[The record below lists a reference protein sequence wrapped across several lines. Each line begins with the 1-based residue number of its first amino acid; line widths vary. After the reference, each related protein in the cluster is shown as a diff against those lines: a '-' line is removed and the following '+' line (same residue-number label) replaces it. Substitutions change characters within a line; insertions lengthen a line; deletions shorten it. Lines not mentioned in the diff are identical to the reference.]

1 MLPKLIAH
9 YLPQFHRIP
18 ENDAWWGEGFTEW
31 TAVKA
36 ARPLF
41 GGHRQPRKP
50 LDDNYYDL
58 SDIETLRWQSH
69 LAKKYGIYGFSF
81 YHYWFKD
88 GKKVLEKPAEML
100 LQDKSIDLKFCFNW
114 ANQTWA
120 RTWSKFVVDFQNVWA
135 GTLEGKH
142 HTNEKNQG
150 ILLEQKY
157 GEKEAW
163 QEHIRYLIPFFQDER
178 YIKIDGRPVFII
190 FQPQKIYCLSDMLE
204 CWNEELLKVG
214 LNNIFLIGESFGQ
227 EYVDIPELSAWL
239 MRSPNYSMSADGTKY
254 VGNLV
259 CYDYDKMWEKLLDY
273 QQSKY
278 FHKKTYLCAMLD
290 YDSTP
295 RKGEKGEVVLGVDS
309 YKFKGYL
316 ARLLKKHEG
325 LDNEFLFI
333 NAWNEWGEGM
343 YLEPDEEH
351 GYEYLETIKE
361 VMSDCEKQ
369 LVDLS
374 EKNQNGY
381 ADTKTDEILQLRRR
395 LKYMENERIVLSR
408 WLNIVDDGNRLAKYF
423 EDKGYKYLAVY
434 GMGILGKTLIKKLS
448 DKNTIVKYAIDRN
461 YHMEYGDVRIYGL
474 TDEWPEVDVVVIT
487 PVGRYGEIKAD
498 IHRYHPKAVTI
509 PLEHIIY
516 ELE

>member
-41 GGHRQPRKP
+41 EGHRQPRKP

-58 SDIETLRWQSH
+58 SDIETLRWQSQ
-69 LAKKYGIYGFSF
+69 LARQYGIYGFSF

-88 GKKVLEKPAEML
+88 GKQVLEKPAEML
-100 LQDKSIDLKFCFNW
+100 LRDKSIDLKFCFNW

-120 RTWSKFVVDFQNVWA
+120 RTWSKFVVDDQNVWA
-135 GTLEGKH
+135 GTLEKKQ
-142 HTNEKNQG
+142 HTNENNQG

-163 QEHIRYLIPFFQDER
+163 QKHIRYLIPFFQDER
-178 YIKIDGRPVFII
+178 YIKINDRPVFIL
-190 FQPQKIYCLSDMLE
+190 FLPQKIYCLSDMLE
-204 CWNEELLKVG
+204 CWNEELQKAGLKE
-214 LNNIFLIGESFGQ
+214 LYLIGESFGT
-227 EYVDIPELSAWL
+227 EYVDVPELSAWL
-239 MRSPNYSMSADGTKY
+239 MRSPNYSMSSEGVKHM
-254 VGNLV
+254 GSLV
-259 CYDYDKMWEKLLDY
+259 CYDYDKMWAKLLAHK
-273 QQSKY
+273 QNKY
-278 FHKKTYLCAMLD
+278 FEKKTYLCAILD

-309 YKFKGYL
+309 IKFRRYFESL
-316 ARLLKKHEG
+316 VKKHEG
-325 LDNEFLFI
+325 MNNELLFI

-343 YLEPDEEH
+343 YLEPDQEH
-351 GYEYLETIKE
+351 GYAYLEAIRD
-361 VMSDCEKQ
+361 VMAACVEQSISK
-369 LVDLS
+369 S
-374 EKNQNGY
+374 
-381 ADTKTDEILQLRRR
+381 ADTECKFGAETDEVLRLQRR
-395 LKYMENERIVLSR
+395 LKYVNSERGLLSR
-408 WLNIVDDGNRLAKYF
+408 WLNISDDGNRLAKYF
-423 EDKGYKYLAVY
+423 VDRGYKNVAVY
-434 GMGILGKTLIKKLS
+434 GLGLPGKTLVKKLYG
-448 DKNTIVKYAIDRN
+448 KNISVKYAIDRN
-461 YHMEYGDVRIYGL
+461 PHIEYGDVRIYGL
-474 TDEWPEVDVVVIT
+474 TDDWPEIDVVIVT

-498 IHRYHPKAVTI
+498 IRRYHPGAVTV